1 MDFTGE
7 CYYYHTRWYPV
18 DSNDLP
24 DAENRSGGQH
34 TMQPLLQDIFRDTID
49 KTKQLGMWEKL
60 TIKQRET
67 LVSKYL
73 LEHYNKKRSQQ
84 KIPAMDGY

>member
-1 MDFTGE
+1 MPKIAF
-7 CYYYHTRWYPV
+7 
-18 DSNDLP
+18 
-24 DAENRSGGQH
+24 GGQY

-60 TIKQRET
+60 TIKQREA

-84 KIPAMDGY
+84 KIPAMAGF